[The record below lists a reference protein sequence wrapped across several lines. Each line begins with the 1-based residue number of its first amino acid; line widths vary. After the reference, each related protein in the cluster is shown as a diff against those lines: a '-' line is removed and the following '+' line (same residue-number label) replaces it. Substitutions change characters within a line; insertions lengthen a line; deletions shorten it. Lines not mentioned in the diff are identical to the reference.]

1 MANPARIREALI
13 KMLSDKK
20 SNTRAQEEFQA
31 QQRGGF
37 EDRADADL
45 ADMTKGR
52 LQDSRREASR
62 VQPVDPLAPNPQNPL
77 GRNEA
82 QVVRSG
88 GGAPLTVRGPSGQLP
103 GGADNPRLGA
113 ENRFSSSFDDDFGPM
128 SRDLDTFP
136 DDALSDPAAIP
147 GRSPHFDATTSR
159 LGKLTPEEK
168 AELNQMDRDIVNEG
182 TMRDGIHAETTGQT
196 IDSGAEGA
204 SIAVDQAFAE
214 GGMDGVRRLYKAELG
229 RDFSVADNPINSNRL
244 LDNLD
249 EEIPF

>member
-52 LQDSRREASR
+52 LQDSRREAQR
-62 VQPVDPLAPNPQNPL
+62 IQPSDPLAPNPQNPL
-77 GRNEA
+77 GRSET

-136 DDALSDPAAIP
+136 DDALSDPAEAAFSRKFEADRLNKP
-147 GRSPHFDATTSR
+147 GGPGEFTEEMFNTEMAQIRS
-159 LGKLTPEEK
+159 GKLQIDDAHPMVQEAMLLEMRTP
-168 AELNQMDRDIVNEG
+168 G
-182 TMRDGIHAETTGQT
+182 
-196 IDSGAEGA
+196 
-204 SIAVDQAFAE
+204 
-214 GGMDGVRRLYKAELG
+214 
-229 RDFSVADNPINSNRL
+229 
-244 LDNLD
+244 LDD
-249 EEIPF
+249 IPF